1 MEDQVSGFDLPR
13 SATRGSAFVRRGR
26 GLAVAGS
33 KQASSSAAKGMP
45 KRTGARK
52 DRAPEAGVTEKCQ
65 DGAMK
70 DMVGGSPHSNH
81 SDSLPLWGVM
91 GINQSLK
98 AGCVMVHPIRFELS
112 PEKGA
117 GSRLVRQKSNRC
129 GPCLRNRARLLGRGH
144 FQLPIFYNESWD
156 S

>member
-1 MEDQVSGFDLPR
+1 MEDQALGCDPSR
-13 SATRGSAFVRRGR
+13 SEIRAPAFVRHGR
-26 GLAVAGS
+26 GLAVAAS
-33 KQASSSAAKGMP
+33 QQSSSGAANGMP

-70 DMVGGSPHSNH
+70 DTVGGLPHSNH

-91 GINQSLK
+91 GINQRLN
-98 AGCVMVHPIRFELS
+98 AGCVMVHPIRFELC

-117 GSRLVRQKSNRC
+117 GSRLARQKSNRY
-129 GPCLRNRARLLGRGH
+129 GPCLRNCARLLGRGH
-144 FQLPIFYNESWD
+144 FHRPIFYNVSWD